1 MSAGE
6 LPDPREWVDPGVN
19 SAGRE
24 GLTGTAPASVYRPIT
39 HADEITRAPDG
50 RPMDEQPKW
59 RRDFPIDT
67 PQDQYVARR
76 DFMKFMVLTSLAFT
90 VGQFWIGAQN
100 WLRRRR
106 GVPALKRIASLPDV
120 PVGGAL
126 TFVYP
131 DETDRCVLIRPE
143 QDLVVAFSQQC
154 THLSC
159 AIVPQ
164 PEQNRLYC
172 PCHEGAFDLR
182 SGRPIAGPP
191 NRPLTRIVLDVRGDD
206 VYASGV
212 ELRTV

>member
-1 MSAGE
+1 VSQPPHGE
-6 LPDPREWVDPGVN
+6 QPIDARIDTPQ
-19 SAGRE
+19 RE
-24 GLTGTAPASVYRPIT
+24 GLTGTAPADLYQRVGDP
-39 HADEITRAPDG
+39 DEITRAPDG
-50 RPMDEQPKW
+50 RPLDEQPKW

-90 VGQFWIGAQN
+90 VGQFWIAAQN
-100 WLRRRR
+100 WLRHRR
-106 GVPALKRIASLPDV
+106 GLPGMKKVASIADV
-120 PVGGAL
+120 PVGGAI

-131 DETDRCVLIRPE
+131 DETDRCILIRPE
-143 QDLVVAFSQQC
+143 PDVLVAFSQQC

-159 AIVPQ
+159 AVVPE
-164 PEQNRLYC
+164 PEHNRLYC

-191 NRPLTRIVLDVRGDD
+191 NRPLTRVVLDVRGADI
-206 VYASGV
+206 YATGV